1 MKYHKL
7 KWLLIFTMLSII
19 LSSCNLGATPVPT
32 QDVGAIQTQAF
43 IQVLTQVAAANTP
56 TPLPTNTPLP
66 ATPTLSAPPT
76 FIIAGSNNTPF
87 PFNTP
92 LPGLT
97 PVASG
102 VPTVAGALAT
112 ITTKNGCNNGAFIG
126 ESAPYDGQIIAP
138 SYSYQKNFDIMNTG
152 SCTWDEG
159 YVFKFLPEMSTPG
172 FDGYD
177 IKLVKPEDYTK
188 PGVIRTFS
196 IKLRAGV
203 QAGEH
208 IGVWKLRDDGGNYFG
223 PMVRIDY
230 IIGTKSSRAATQES
244 ADLTATKAAK

>member
-7 KWLLIFTMLSII
+7 KWLLIFTMSSVI

-66 ATPTLSAPPT
+66 ATPTLSAPAT
-76 FIIAGSNNTPF
+76 FIVVGGNNTPF

-177 IKLVKPEDYTK
+177 IKIVKE
-188 PGVIRTFS
+188 
-196 IKLRAGV
+196 
-203 QAGEH
+203 
-208 IGVWKLRDDGGNYFG
+208 
-223 PMVRIDY
+223 
-230 IIGTKSSRAATQES
+230 
-244 ADLTATKAAK
+244 